1 MKQIQK
7 SLLIASVLTVG
18 ASATSLSTI
27 VNETVQ
33 AQDVRLN
40 AGLSALP
47 NTTISITVA
56 NAQLYDQDGQ
66 ILTGRT
72 LNFQTDW
79 KVDYQNTLASGS
91 YYRVA
96 TNEFVKASDVKV
108 LINTPGI
115 AENNDQG
122 MGQIVLRDY
131 ALTITSPQAQVYDM
145 NGNPM
150 SRALTKDTSWKVG
163 MQNNLPSG
171 TYYSVSTN
179 EFVKASDIYLYQN
192 TQTPTVKPNVN
203 TVTVH
208 TNTPAQVY
216 DQNGQAIT
224 GYGLAPNS
232 AWITDNYIIID
243 KVGYYRVANNEYV
256 CVTDVTAN

>member
-1 MKQIQK
+1 MKCIQK
-7 SLLIASVLTVG
+7 SLLVASVLAVG
-18 ASATSLSTI
+18 VSATSLSTI
-27 VNETVQ
+27 INNTVQ
-33 AQDVRLN
+33 AQDTRLN

-47 NTTISITVA
+47 DTTVSITA
-56 NAQLYDQDGQ
+56 AEAQLYDQNGQ
-66 ILTGRT
+66 ALSGRT
-72 LNFQTDW
+72 LGFDTSW
-79 KVDYQNTLASGS
+79 KVDYQNTLDSGS

-96 TNEFVKASDVKV
+96 TNEFVKASDVKI

-131 ALTITSPQAQVYDM
+131 TLTITAPQAQVYDM

-163 MQNNLPSG
+163 IQNNLPSG

-179 EFVKASDIYLYQN
+179 EFVKASDVYLFQN
-192 TQTPTVKPNVN
+192 TQPVAPAPTAK
-203 TVTVH
+203 TVTVN
-208 TNTPAQVY
+208 TNSPAQVY
-216 DQNGQAIT
+216 NQSGQPIS
-224 GYGLAPNS
+224 GYALAPS
-232 AWITDNYIIID
+232 SSWITDNYIVID